1 MKRYLFGSV
10 ASIILPMVFAGIC
23 AAQLA
28 NLPPH
33 LRRSASNP
41 DQEAYRQLQ
50 IQRTLEAQQRA
61 AMRQAEREARDSAK
75 IKEIMPSV
83 SAADMKRI
91 EQLLTPH
98 PDDMQRY
105 KDFLSLDRTGIFKL
119 FPQSI
124 CDESRVVMVDG
135 ECANSV

>member
-1 MKRYLFGSV
+1 MKRYLFGLLALV
-10 ASIILPMVFAGIC
+10 VVQLLIAGVC
-23 AAQLA
+23 TAQLA

-33 LRRSASNP
+33 LRRTTSNP
-41 DQEAYRQLQ
+41 DQEAYRQIQ

-75 IKEIMPSV
+75 IKEVMPSV

-98 PDDMQRY
+98 PD
-105 KDFLSLDRTGIFKL
+105 
-119 FPQSI
+119 
-124 CDESRVVMVDG
+124 
-135 ECANSV
+135 